1 MTLMDTGATAPADTA
16 TDATATATAGTTTA
30 PRAVPATSLQF
41 SLRSHGEV
49 AVLALAGELDEATA
63 ATLTERA
70 AVEIGGAGGRAG
82 AGARAGATRDVV
94 LDLQRL
100 YFLDQ
105 AGLEALED
113 LAAGLARGGRCLAL
127 AALRPRIRAFLQYV
141 DAQALA
147 PMYAEVEQAVANVRL
162 ARAAG
167 A

>member
-1 MTLMDTGATAPADTA
+1 M
-16 TDATATATAGTTTA
+16 
-30 PRAVPATSLQF
+30 
-41 SLRSHGEV
+41 

-63 ATLTERA
+63 PTLTERA
-70 AVEIGGAGGRAG
+70 AAEIVGGGTRAG
-82 AGARAGATRDVV
+82 SGAARDVV

-147 PMYAEVEQAVANVRL
+147 PMYASVEQAVANVRL
-162 ARAAG
+162 ARTAG